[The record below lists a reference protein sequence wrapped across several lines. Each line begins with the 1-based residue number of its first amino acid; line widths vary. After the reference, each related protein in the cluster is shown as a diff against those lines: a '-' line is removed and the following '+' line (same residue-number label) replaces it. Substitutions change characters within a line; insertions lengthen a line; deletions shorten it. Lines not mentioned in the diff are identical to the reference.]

1 MKMARRRKITKT
13 EELVY
18 PVLQQLTGGAKNG
31 YRTQKADIDDMYAT
45 YSGAFGYLRRW
56 SRMIGSFELRQMRDF
71 LSVRPEYQE
80 TLEEMAKECAKAEKA
95 INKYDEL
102 RIKFVE
108 EIFSKI
114 LRDPNANFETEYDV
128 MTDEEEAT
136 YFELKGNAEKIAS
149 LKDKAVG
156 LQEKIASLPQ
166 DRASAP
172 LRKPF
177 KDELE
182 EITKKL
188 KLIGEI

>member
-1 MKMARRRKITKT
+1 MAKRRKITKT

-18 PVLQQLTGGAKNG
+18 PVLDQLTGGAKNG
-31 YRTQKADIDDMYAT
+31 YRTQKANIDEMYAT

-56 SRMIGSFELRQMRDF
+56 SRMIGSFELYRMRDF
-71 LSVRPEYQE
+71 LAVKPEYQE
-80 TLEEMAKECAKAEKA
+80 QLEEMVKQCEKAEKA
-95 INKYDEL
+95 IKKYDEL
-102 RIKFVE
+102 RFKFVE

-114 LRDPNANFETEYDV
+114 LLNPNANFETEYDV

-136 YFELKGNAEKIAS
+136 FFELKGNAEKIAS
-149 LKDKAVG
+149 LKDKAVE

>member
-1 MKMARRRKITKT
+1 MARRKITKT
-13 EELVY
+13 ESFVY
-18 PVLQQLTGGAKNG
+18 PVLQKLTGGAKNG
-31 YRTQKADIDDMYAT
+31 YLTEKANINEMYAT

-56 SRMIGSFELRQMRDF
+56 SRFISRSDLWSMSDF

-114 LRDPNANFETEYDV
+114 LRDPDANFETEYNI

-136 YFELKGNAEKIAS
+136 FFELKGNTEKIDA
-149 LKDKAVG
+149 LKAKSVE
-156 LQEKIASLPQ
+156 LEEKLASLPQ
-166 DRASAP
+166 DRANAP

-188 KLIGEI
+188 KLIGEV

>member
-1 MKMARRRKITKT
+1 MARRRKITKT

>member
-1 MKMARRRKITKT
+1 
-13 EELVY
+13 
-18 PVLQQLTGGAKNG
+18 
-31 YRTQKADIDDMYAT
+31 
-45 YSGAFGYLRRW
+45 
-56 SRMIGSFELRQMRDF
+56 
-71 LSVRPEYQE
+71 
-80 TLEEMAKECAKAEKA
+80 MAKECAKAEKA

-114 LRDPNANFETEYDV
+114 LRDPDANFETEYNI

-136 YFELKGNAEKIAS
+136 FFELKGNTEKIDA
-149 LKDKAVG
+149 LKAKSVE
-156 LQEKIASLPQ
+156 LEEKLASLPQ
-166 DRASAP
+166 DRANAP

-188 KLIGEI
+188 KLIGEV